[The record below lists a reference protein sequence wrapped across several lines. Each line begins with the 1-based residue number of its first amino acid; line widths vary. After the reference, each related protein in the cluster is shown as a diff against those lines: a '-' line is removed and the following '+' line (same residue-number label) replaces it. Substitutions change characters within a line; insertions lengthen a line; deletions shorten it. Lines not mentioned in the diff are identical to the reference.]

1 MRLTTD
7 RFSEN
12 VREALADRK
21 LQGALSKATVR
32 FMASRSEAFAEY
44 PEGEALR
51 DQARRIK
58 EKTLAALGHYLAEL
72 AEAVRRAGGTVHWAA
87 DAREAQEIVVGL
99 ARQHG
104 VRLAVKSKSMTT
116 EEIGLNEALEEAGV
130 EPVETDLGEY
140 IIQLAH
146 EAPSHIIA
154 PAIHKSKE
162 DVTELFVD
170 KLGSPRLSRHQELA
184 LEARRHLREKFRRA
198 EMGITGVNFAVADT
212 GSIAIVENEGNA
224 RLSTSLPRVHV
235 AVMGMEK
242 VIPDLAS
249 LAVFLKILARSATG
263 QKMSS
268 YVSLI
273 TGPRREGEEDGPEVF
288 HLIVLDNG
296 RSRLL
301 ADPHL
306 RESLYCI
313 RCGACLNACPV
324 YRHAGGHA
332 YGWVYSGPIGA
343 VITPSF
349 VGHRRASELPFA
361 SSLCG
366 ACRDVCPVRIN
377 IPRLLLEQRSK
388 VITGEEVSWSPS
400 RPVIERLLVRL
411 FVYMMSSERR
421 YRFGSRLAYWLSRP
435 FVVDG
440 MMPRPPGLS
449 AWSRFRNFPAPAR
462 ESFRERFER
471 RRG

>member
-51 DQARRIK
+51 EQARRIK
-58 EKTLAALGHYLAEL
+58 EKTLASLDEYLGEL
-72 AEAVRRAGGTVHWAA
+72 ADSVRRAGGTVHWAA

-99 ARQHG
+99 ARQYG

-116 EEIGLNEALEEAGV
+116 EEIDLNEALEEAGV

-140 IIQLAH
+140 IIQLAG

-154 PAIHKSKE
+154 PAIHKSK
-162 DVTELFVD
+162 DDITELFVD
-170 KLGSPRLSRHQELA
+170 KLGSPRLSHHQELA
-184 LEARRHLREKFRRA
+184 LEARRHLREKFRGA
-198 EMGITGVNFAVADT
+198 EMGITGVNFAIADT

-343 VITPSF
+343 VITPSL
-349 VGHRRASELPFA
+349 VGHGRASELPFA

-366 ACRDVCPVRIN
+366 ACRDVCPVRID
-377 IPRLLLEQRSK
+377 IPHLLLEQRRQ
-388 VITGEEVSWSPS
+388 VIAGEGVSRSPS
-400 RPVIERLLVRL
+400 RPVIERLVVRL
-411 FVYMMSSERR
+411 FAYMMSSERR

-435 FVVDG
+435 LVVDG
-440 MMPRPPGLS
+440 MMPKAPGLS
-449 AWSRFRNFPAPAR
+449 AWSRFRDFPAPAR
-462 ESFRERFER
+462 ESFRERFAR